1 MSVSIRSTTIAVAVA
16 LVVACGGGGGSSS
29 GTNETIKLWYA
40 GPLTGGNAQ
49 LGGSGCQ
56 GAQLAAE
63 DINNRGA
70 IRSGPHKG
78 AKLSVQCVDDQ
89 QSADVEATI
98 ASRYVSDP
106 SVWT

>member
-49 LGGSGCQ
+49 LAWFDRQ
-56 GAQLAAE
+56 GKMLGAVGQAGPYNSLALSPDATRVAVERLELRFAAKAWPFAVGHRAE
-63 DINNRGA
+63 IDRPD
-70 IRSGPHKG
+70 R
-78 AKLSVQCVDDQ
+78 
-89 QSADVEATI
+89 
-98 ASRYVSDP
+98 
-106 SVWT
+106 